1 MRLNQLNIK
10 VLIRKRLLKLHR
22 IERHRTNKIS
32 SKKNIMRHGELFDPN
47 NTMISSL
54 ECGFNLNLG
63 NHSGV
68 NSIDSFLTIQID
80 TFKIID

>member
-1 MRLNQLNIK
+1 
-10 VLIRKRLLKLHR
+10 
-22 IERHRTNKIS
+22 
-32 SKKNIMRHGELFDPN
+32 MRHGELFDPN